1 ALPALVI
8 ATQRARVVYLPA
20 PAPLPTTVQP
30 ASVAVT
36 APAQASPAAS
46 PPAPQS
52 SSSASSR
59 PESSRP
65 ESSRR
70 TAKAHLRVKTP
81 PRSPALPL
89 PLPTIRDCGGKDPL
103 CGTDL

>member
-1 ALPALVI
+1 
-8 ATQRARVVYLPA
+8 VVYVPA

-46 PPAPQS
+46 QAAPQAAPQP
-52 SSSASSR
+52 SSSAPSR